1 MIKVKIKS
9 IGVRELVEFSLKSG
23 DLKSGG
29 AGRRNTALD
38 GSRIHRMIQASW
50 DDDVSV
56 ETDLKMQITA
66 GKTPLLI
73 HGRADGLH
81 KTGGIVDE
89 VLEIKTSSFEFSE
102 LPNNILTLYFA
113 QAKIYSHILMK
124 ESNLSQMK
132 VTLLYFQTT
141 TEQLSRKTIVV
152 TRKEASET
160 FNRAVSEYQKWLELE
175 DVLHEQRQKSLRMLR
190 FPFDEYRKNQ
200 RELAVCVY
208 KTIASK
214 KRLFVE
220 APTGTGKTVSVLFPA
235 LKAMGE
241 EKCSRI
247 FYLTA
252 KQSTRKACEDAITL
266 MKPSLRSITL
276 TARDKITFEEEKD
289 LPDDQNP
296 YFIGYYD
303 RIRPAM
309 QDVLKHET
317 MITRDVIERYARLHQ
332 VDPFEFSLDLS
343 LFCDV
348 IICDYNYLF
357 DPLVYLQRFF
367 TDGQPDCCFLID
379 EAHNLVSRSKE
390 MYTSSLSEESFL
402 LAESDVRKLSRT
414 GNVERRLE
422 DVLAVLETLKEPMQE
437 FSQDSLIM
445 KEQLD
450 SLSDPLEK
458 FINFTQEWMRD
469 NPDQSQYQNLLNCFL
484 EACSFVRISGF
495 YDETFRTKLCYDAE
509 ENLLDLKI
517 FSLNPSALLD
527 QSLCLGGSSVLFSA
541 TLSPLEYYQEMLGG
555 FDSLIY
561 SLPSPF
567 DSNHLKVLIDDKT
580 QVTYRKREESLPT
593 IVSELKV
600 MVEAHC
606 GNYLVFC
613 PSYGYLEKLHE
624 AFSTAFPDIRTI
636 IQESPMSE
644 EQRRAFL
651 ESFEENPQEPLVGFA
666 VLGGIFSEGIDL
678 KGTRLSGCAI
688 ISVGL
693 PMINDE
699 TDELR
704 KYFDEKNSDGFQYA
718 YQLPGL
724 NNVFQAAGRVIRGE
738 RDVGVVLLID
748 ARFAERRYAQFYP
761 QFWNNLEYVHG
772 NEQLRNS
779 LDNFWN
785 IHG

>member
-1 MIKVKIKS
+1 
-9 IGVRELVEFSLKSG
+9 
-23 DLKSGG
+23 
-29 AGRRNTALD
+29 
-38 GSRIHRMIQASW
+38 
-50 DDDVSV
+50 
-56 ETDLKMQITA
+56 
-66 GKTPLLI
+66 
-73 HGRADGLH
+73 
-81 KTGGIVDE
+81 
-89 VLEIKTSSFEFSE
+89 
-102 LPNNILTLYFA
+102 
-113 QAKIYSHILMK
+113 
-124 ESNLSQMK
+124 
-132 VTLLYFQTT
+132 
-141 TEQLSRKTIVV
+141 
-152 TRKEASET
+152 
-160 FNRAVSEYQKWLELE
+160 
-175 DVLHEQRQKSLRMLR
+175 
-190 FPFDEYRKNQ
+190 
-200 RELAVCVY
+200 
-208 KTIASK
+208 
-214 KRLFVE
+214 
-220 APTGTGKTVSVLFPA
+220 
-235 LKAMGE
+235 
-241 EKCSRI
+241 
-247 FYLTA
+247 
-252 KQSTRKACEDAITL
+252 
-266 MKPSLRSITL
+266 
-276 TARDKITFEEEKD
+276 
-289 LPDDQNP
+289 
-296 YFIGYYD
+296 
-303 RIRPAM
+303 M

-367 TDGQPDCCFLID
+367 TDEHPDCCFLID
-379 EAHNLVSRSKE
+379 EAHNLVSRAKE
-390 MYTSSLSEESFL
+390 MYASSLLEESFL
-402 LAESDVRKLSRT
+402 LAESDVKKLARTNNIERKIK
-414 GNVERRLE
+414 
-422 DVLAVLETLKEPMQE
+422 DVSAVFETLKKPMQE
-437 FSQDSLIM
+437 FNQASLIM

-450 SLSDPLEK
+450 SLFDPLEK
-458 FINFTQEWMRD
+458 FIDFTQEWMRD
-469 NPDQSQYQNLLNCFL
+469 NPDQSQYPNLLNCFF
-484 EACSFVRISGF
+484 EAYSFVKISGF
-495 YDETFRTKLCYDAE
+495 YNETFRTKLVYD
-509 ENLLDLKI
+509 NNNQLLDLKI

-527 QSLCLGGSSVLFSA
+527 QSLNLGGSSVLFSA

-580 QVTYRKREESLPT
+580 QVTYRKREENLPT
-593 IVSELKV
+593 IISKLKV

-613 PSYGYLEKLHE
+613 PSYAYLENLHE
-624 AFSTAFPDIRTI
+624 AFRTAFPNVKTI
-636 IQESPMSE
+636 IQENSMSE

-651 ESFEENPQEPLVGFA
+651 ESFAEKPKEPLIGFA

-693 PMINDE
+693 PMLNDE

-704 KYFDEKNSDGFQYA
+704 KYFDEKNFDGFQYA

-748 ARFAERRYAQFYP
+748 ERFAERRYVQFYP

-785 IHG
+785 IQG

>member
-1 MIKVKIKS
+1 MITVKIKS

-23 DLKSGG
+23 DLKSSG
-29 AGRRNTALD
+29 AGRQNTALD

-56 ETDLKMQITA
+56 ETDLQMQITA

-81 KTGGIVDE
+81 QTGGIVDE
-89 VLEIKTSSFEFSE
+89 VLEIKTSSFDFLE
-102 LPNNILTLYFA
+102 LPNNVLTLYFA

-124 ESNLSQMK
+124 GSNLAQMK

-141 TEQLSRKTIVV
+141 TEQLSKKTVVV
-152 TRKEASET
+152 TRKEASEI
-160 FNRAVSEYQKWLELE
+160 FNQAVSEYQKWLELE
-175 DVLHEQRQKSLRMLR
+175 NVLHEQRQESLKMLK
-190 FPFDEYRKNQ
+190 FPFDKYRKNQ

-252 KQSTRKACEDAITL
+252 KQSTRKSCEDAIAL
-266 MKPSLRSITL
+266 MQPNLRSITL
-276 TARDKITFEEEKD
+276 TAKDKITFDEEKD

-309 QDVLKHET
+309 HDVLKHET

-357 DPLVYLQRFF
+357 DPLVCLQRFF
-367 TDGQPDCCFLID
+367 TDEHPDCCFLID
-379 EAHNLVSRSKE
+379 EAHNLVSRAKE
-390 MYTSSLSEESFL
+390 MYSSSLLEESFL
-402 LAESDVRKLSRT
+402 LAESDVKKLARTNNIARKIK
-414 GNVERRLE
+414 
-422 DVLAVLETLKEPMQE
+422 DVSAVFETLKKPMQE
-437 FSQDSLIM
+437 FNQASLIM

-450 SLSDPLEK
+450 SLFDPLEK
-458 FINFTQEWMRD
+458 FIDFTQEWMRD
-469 NPDQSQYQNLLNCFL
+469 NPDQSQYPNLLNCFF
-484 EACSFVRISGF
+484 EAYSFVKISGF
-495 YDETFRTKLCYDAE
+495 YNETFRTKLVYD
-509 ENLLDLKI
+509 NNNRLLDLKI
-517 FSLNPSALLD
+517 FSLNPSSLLD
-527 QSLCLGGSSVLFSA
+527 QSLNLGGSSVLFSA

-561 SLPSPF
+561 ALPPPF

-580 QVTYRKREESLPT
+580 QVTYRKREENLPT
-593 IVSELKV
+593 IVSKLKIT
-600 MVEAHC
+600 VEAHC

-613 PSYGYLEKLHE
+613 PSYAYLEKLHE
-624 AFSTAFPDIRTI
+624 AFRTAFPNVKTI
-636 IQESPMSE
+636 IQENSMSE

-651 ESFEENPQEPLVGFA
+651 ESFAEKPKEPLIGFA

-693 PMINDE
+693 PMLNDE

-704 KYFDEKNSDGFQYA
+704 KYFDEKNFDGFQYA

-748 ARFAERRYAQFYP
+748 ERFAERRYVQFYP

-785 IHG
+785 IQG